1 MRYRAYG
8 QKGHTMKHIV
18 CTRTDRFTGDVE
30 VTHEYDYYD
39 TPEVETPEMLLRCYH
54 DIDEED

>member
-1 MRYRAYG
+1 
-8 QKGHTMKHIV
+8 MKHIV
-18 CTRTDRFTGDVE
+18 CTRTDRFTGEVE
-30 VTHEYDYYD
+30 ITYEYDYDD